1 MQLTGFLLWVGA
13 SVLITTVGNALF
25 RFSWF
30 NQDTNT
36 VKNVKVAI
44 VMVLSE
50 ILSISYVLLNKAPG
64 IFGLWG
70 IQIYPIEDAIFS
82 GILISGGADF
92 VYQIYATITSFK
104 DKVKAEAESSKVIAK
119 DLSKNLDRK
128 IGD

>member
-1 MQLTGFLLWVGA
+1 MKLEGFLLWVGA

-50 ILSISYVLLNKAPG
+50 ILSISYVLLNKAQG

-92 VYQIYATITSFK
+92 VYQIYSVIFSFK
-104 DKVKAEAESSKVIAK
+104 EKIKADAQTAQKIA
-119 DLSKNLDRK
+119 SNLK
-128 IGD
+128 G